1 MINES
6 KKVSRFALGSAQFGL
21 DYGISNYFGQ
31 VKESLVVDILTKA
44 KNNNINTID
53 TAMIYGGSESI
64 LGRIGVR
71 NFNVITKLPPI
82 PQGKEGNKIWVANK
96 INSSK
101 KKLNVNKLYGL
112 LLHKSSDFLGPLGD
126 SLYSYLQELK
136 QDQIINKIGVSI
148 YSPRELDILA
158 DNAIKIDIVQ
168 APFNI
173 FDRRLKTSGW
183 IDKLNNLGI
192 EIHVR
197 SIFLQGLLLL
207 SADKRNKYFDKWKHH
222 FDKFEKWTKDTNQ
235 KPLEACLNFVH
246 SCEEID
252 KIIVGIE
259 NLKQLEEILSVK
271 NDFPHYD
278 DKHLIINDNNLI
290 NPSYWRLN

>member
-1 MINES
+1 MAIP
-6 KKVSRFALGSAQFGL
+6 
-21 DYGISNYFGQ
+21 
-31 VKESLVVDILTKA
+31 SL
-44 KNNNINTID
+44 
-53 TAMIYGGSESI
+53 
-64 LGRIGVR
+64 R
-71 NFNVITKLPPI
+71 
-82 PQGKEGNKIWVANK
+82 
-96 INSSK
+96 
-101 KKLNVNKLYGL
+101 LN
-112 LLHKSSDFLGPLGD
+112 H
-126 SLYSYLQELK
+126 
-136 QDQIINKIGVSI
+136 
-148 YSPRELDILA
+148 A
-158 DNAIKIDIVQ
+158 Q